1 MSELTVFIIV
11 KIESLNELSNW
22 ISERVKRRVN
32 KDNEIIKM
40 IIEKKYLLM
49 SNLSVFSFI
58 NVTLFE

>member
-49 SNLSVFSFI
+49 SNLSVFSLI
-58 NVTLFE
+58 KVTLFE